1 MNKNNNKNKNHIYR
15 ALGKPPY
22 EYIENIKTFSFFD
35 IATWGQPANGI
46 VYHVDD
52 INDSQHEDI
61 KKWMSQTNNLMYH
74 DEDRD
79 ELRIALPSDIYKM
92 LYDIESDKIA
102 NSLKII

>member
-74 DEDRD
+74 D
-79 ELRIALPSDIYKM
+79 
-92 LYDIESDKIA
+92 
-102 NSLKII
+102 